1 MRRTL
6 PIRLVAVAALATS
19 ASAALVLPAGTAFA
33 KGPKPPA
40 AICTGLSGNESTQTI
55 TGCSSNP
62 DAGTGGTSVVS
73 TNTTTWSTGKTST
86 ETYAV
91 KTYSGKKDKCPAE
104 GAILSTLEIKEKGKV
119 TGGTANLVGTKLKA
133 TVCLYSNG
141 TVTQFPGTTLSF

>member
-6 PIRLVAVAALATS
+6 QSVLSRCHAGHVSISGPRASSRHGVCERAEAARRRSALACLATS
-19 ASAALVLPAGTAFA
+19 PLKPLRAARA
-33 KGPKPPA
+33 
-40 AICTGLSGNESTQTI
+40 
-55 TGCSSNP
+55 NP

-73 TNTTTWSTGKTST
+73 TNTTTWTTGKTST
-86 ETYAV
+86 ETYTV
-91 KTYSGKKDKCPAE
+91 KTFSGKKDKCPAQ

-133 TVCLYSNG
+133 TVCLYSND

>member
-19 ASAALVLPAGTAFA
+19 ASVALVFPAGTAFA
-33 KGPKPPA
+33 KGPKPPPA
-40 AICTGLSGNESTQTI
+40 TCTGLSGNESSQTI
-55 TGCSSNP
+55 TGCSGNP

-73 TNTTTWSTGKTST
+73 TNTVTWSTGKTST

-91 KTYSGKKDKCPAE
+91 KTFSGKKDKCPAE